1 MIQVK
6 RSILLSSLLFSIQ
19 VGDTMAGVMR
29 SLRDIENKHYIHRNI
44 EDGRNKR

>member
-19 VGDTMAGVMR
+19 VGDSMAGVMR
-29 SLRDIENKHYIHRNI
+29 SLRDIDNKQYIHRNI
-44 EDGRNKR
+44 DSGKIKR

>member
-19 VGDTMAGVMR
+19 IGDTMAGVMR
-29 SLRDIENKHYIHRNI
+29 SLRDIDNKQYIHRNI
-44 EDGRNKR
+44 DHGKNER

>member
-29 SLRDIENKHYIHRNI
+29 SLRDIDNTYYIQKNT
-44 EDGRNKR
+44 DGRFKR